1 MDADGNPIAYSNA
14 PFRLMTVT
22 SEEKR
27 IGEGSGYTSATEAA
41 YVCAAGSVRMVSN
54 EILQSD
60 TYGNTDALLSILRSM
75 GREVEPVGLNF
86 KVMHQEK
93 ISEDVYNATTA
104 TVWAVVLTVLPLVA
118 LSIAGVYVLVRR
130 KTAH

>member
-1 MDADGNPIAYSNA
+1 
-14 PFRLMTVT
+14 
-22 SEEKR
+22 
-27 IGEGSGYTSATEAA
+27 
-41 YVCAAGSVRMVSN
+41 MVSN